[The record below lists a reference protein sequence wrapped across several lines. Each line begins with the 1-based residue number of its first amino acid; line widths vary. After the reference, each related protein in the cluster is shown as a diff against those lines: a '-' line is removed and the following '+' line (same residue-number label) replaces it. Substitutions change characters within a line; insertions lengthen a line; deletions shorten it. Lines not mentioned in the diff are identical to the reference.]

1 MLFTKHTI
9 VNFLIYIHTHTI
21 LFTKHTTVNFFIY
34 IYTHTKRRGAGATA
48 DNGQTKDEM
57 RQPTGTTTRSKTGRD
72 ETTKHDDQ
80 AWRRE
85 TYKRRDGQ
93 QGRHGTRNSQRLNL
107 TSALIYTGRDHNLIG
122 NWGREE
128 ELTIKR
134 EWNTHEENYRLNRGD
149 ALRGQN
155 DAQAL
160 NI

>member
-1 MLFTKHTI
+1 M
-9 VNFLIYIHTHTI
+9 
-21 LFTKHTTVNFFIY
+21 
-34 IYTHTKRRGAGATA
+34 RRDVHGA
-48 DNGQTKDEM
+48 
-57 RQPTGTTTRSKTGRD
+57 
-72 ETTKHDDQ
+72 TKHDDERQ
-80 AWRRE
+80 DVQE
-85 TYKRRDGQ
+85 
-93 QGRHGTRNSQRLNL
+93 TRNSHRLNL
-107 TSALIYTGRDHNLIG
+107 TSAPIYTGRDHNLIG